1 MRALVAACTAGF
13 VSATAIPLRADPVD
27 VGRAK
32 QLYDEANDA
41 MAAGKFDDAAA
52 YFEAA
57 YKITGDPVLF
67 FKIGGADE
75 KAGKC
80 DAAVGFYKRYIA
92 EANPE
97 PQFVQLTNE
106 RIAACAQGSA
116 TATETGSG
124 SATASASASAS
135 GSGSGSGSDAGSG
148 SDSDAGSGSGSD
160 AGSGGAD
167 AVITAGT
174 IRHDDIPWLFVGG
187 ALAFVTLGA
196 VLAYSAS
203 STESDVRD
211 LYQGVDNQPVVYNA
225 TTQQRYQSLVSE
237 GRRYEYL
244 SWTSFGIGAALGVA
258 AGVLF
263 YQDYNERRLMITPMA
278 GPQGAGAMA
287 TLRF

>member
-13 VSATAIPLRADPVD
+13 VAATAIPLRADPVD
-27 VGRAK
+27 VGHAK

-57 YKITGDPVLF
+57 YKITGDPILF

-80 DAAVGFYKRYIA
+80 DAAITYYKRYIA
-92 EANPE
+92 EANPA

-106 RIAACAQGSA
+106 RIAACAQGSGSGSGSA
-116 TATETGSG
+116 ADVGSG
-124 SATASASASAS
+124 SATEPQS
-135 GSGSGSGSDAGSG
+135 GSGSGSATGSTTDAGSG
-148 SDSDAGSGSGSD
+148 SATEPESGSGSD
-160 AGSGGAD
+160 SGSGS
-167 AVITAGT
+167 IRIGT

-211 LYQGVDNQPVVYNA
+211 LYQGVDNQPVTYNA
-225 TTQQRYQSLVSE
+225 TTAQRYQSLVSE
-237 GRRYEYL
+237 GKRYEYL

-263 YQDYNERRLMITPMA
+263 YQDYNERRLLITPMA
-278 GPQGAGAMA
+278 GPQGTGAMA

>member
-13 VSATAIPLRADPVD
+13 VSATAMPLRADPVD
-27 VGRAK
+27 TAEIGRAK

-57 YKITGDPVLF
+57 YKITNDPVLF

-80 DAAVGFYKRYIA
+80 AAAISYYKRYIA

-97 PQFVQLTNE
+97 PKFVQLTNE
-106 RIAACAQGSA
+106 RIAACAPSAGSASTTESGSA
-116 TATETGSG
+116 TETGSGSG
-124 SATASASASAS
+124 SATASASES
-135 GSGSGSGSDAGSG
+135 GSAIESGSGSDAG
-148 SDSDAGSGSGSD
+148 AGSVAS
-160 AGSGGAD
+160 
-167 AVITAGT
+167 AGT

-187 ALAFVTLGA
+187 ALALVTLGA

-211 LYQGVDNQPVVYNA
+211 LYQGVDNQPVVYDA
-225 TTQQRYQSLVSE
+225 TTAQRYQSLVSE
-237 GRRYEYL
+237 GKRYEYL
-244 SWTSFGIGAALGVA
+244 SWTSFGIGAALGIA

-263 YQDYNERRLMITPMA
+263 YQDYTERRVMIAPMA